1 MISVAVAKRPIIG
14 VRWPVIAAAAPQEPP
29 KLTDR
34 ILPNWVVH
42 DVQNGHALVES
53 RYGGVFVAVPGGNL
67 PRLGRVE
74 AVRRQDGGWIVVTA
88 RGTITSDR

>member
-1 MISVAVAKRPIIG
+1 MAPAP
-14 VRWPVIAAAAPQEPP
+14 AAAEH
-29 KLTDR
+29 
-34 ILPNWVVH
+34 ILNDWIVR
-42 DVQNGHALVES
+42 DVRSGRALVES

-88 RGTITSDR
+88 KGTITSDR